1 MTPTAIPEL
10 TREPVKRPV
19 MTQVWTD
26 VLFLHWRYDPAV
38 VQLLLP
44 SGVAIDTFDGSAW
57 VGLVPFQ
64 MERITFGPLPPVP
77 RLGTFPEVNV
87 RTYVRAGSRRGVWF
101 FSLDIDRLLPAVAAR
116 AGYRLPYC
124 KGEVIHERSGDQIST
139 RVQRRWPQP
148 ASPAATSIRATIGA
162 PLADDPLT
170 DFLTSRWGLVTSGRG
185 DRLRYAPVGHPNWPL
200 RLASVDHMSDQL
212 IVAAGLPEQV
222 GEPFGLYS
230 PGVPV
235 RVGIP
240 RRIAQGGCIQ

>member
-148 ASPAATSIRATIGA
+148 ASPAATSICATIGA
-162 PLADDPLT
+162 PVADDPLT
-170 DFLTSRWGLVTSGRG
+170 DFLTSRWGLVASGRG

-235 RVGIP
+235 RVGLP